1 MNQDNQNKTKQTVNN
16 LLQFI
21 RDEHLQ
27 PGQGQRLPNEYEL
40 AEQLHVGR
48 GTIREAIRE
57 LVSRNVLDVRQGAG
71 TFISFKD
78 GIPED
83 PLGLSFTDIT
93 DDMVFDMLE
102 VRLLLEPEIA
112 AIAAERATESQIEE
126 LYRQC
131 GLIEDLIRDNQP
143 YLREDARFH
152 EIIGECSGNSII
164 RKLMPIVA
172 SSVQLNIGFTRDK
185 FRLRTIEEH
194 REIVHAIA
202 HHDVRGAKYAMYA
215 HLNTSR
221 SSMLVAGQLHQPK

>member
-1 MNQDNQNKTKQTVNN
+1 MNQDNQSKTKQTVNN

-27 PGQGQRLPNEYEL
+27 PGQRLPNEYEL

-48 GTIREAIRE
+48 GTI
-57 LVSRNVLDVRQGAG
+57 
-71 TFISFKD
+71 FKD